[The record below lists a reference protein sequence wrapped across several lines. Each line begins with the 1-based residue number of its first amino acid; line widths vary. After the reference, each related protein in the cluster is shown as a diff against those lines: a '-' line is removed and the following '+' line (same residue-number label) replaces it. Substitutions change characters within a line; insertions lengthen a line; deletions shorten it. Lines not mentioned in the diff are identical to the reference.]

1 MKYSEAEPLYLRSL
15 EIRERQLGAD
25 HPDVASSLFNLAVLY
40 HNTQRHPEALK
51 SIQHAIQIYE
61 QKLGAEH
68 PTTQNAL
75 AGLQVIKEK
84 GKG

>member
-1 MKYSEAEPLYLRSL
+1 
-15 EIRERQLGAD
+15 
-25 HPDVASSLFNLAVLY
+25 LAVLY

>member
-1 MKYSEAEPLYLRSL
+1 
-15 EIRERQLGAD
+15 
-25 HPDVASSLFNLAVLY
+25 LAALY
-40 HNTQRHPEALK
+40 HSTQRHPEALK
-51 SIQHAIQIYE
+51 SIQRAIQIYE